1 MLIVD
6 RGANKIRK
14 VIPGG
19 SISTFAGSGT
29 AGFSGDGWCDL
40 ATAQFNAPTGIASD
54 FMGNIYVADTAN
66 NRVRVVDPQGCVATV
81 AGTGVAGNAGASFA
95 RDAELNAPASVA
107 VGTDLDI
114 YVGDNSGRIIG
125 IGTNNSFLVV
135 AGTVSK
141 GFSELGTATGTQ
153 IGRVV
158 GMAVESGLLYFLDR
172 DASRIRVT
180 SVNSAAIAIK
190 DARVSLIPGAS
201 GHAADQVL
209 LTVSLSASISPRY
222 LAFDVPGATGAPTI
236 LSSFGVAGSPS
247 ALMYGDAIAIDL
259 GSEQSLRTNTAYA
272 FVVSGV
278 SFSSLAPHQIM
289 VSCHDASLGVLAFGR
304 SNIVRTD
311 GPGNMPTVG
320 QAGFASPV
328 NASSTAVLS
337 GPTKLRSIQ
346 VSQHQVLWL
355 VHLQVRAISTAK
367 VCLLLSR
374 RCQVQRVLCR
384 WPVHRVWHLRFWRLT
399 AGPLEPAVEQV
410 LVSEP
415 LLAATLPEQVEQPS
429 CTQVLVLDRPQVS
442 GSTPRRITS
451 SRPVATAL
459 RGTPRSQEAARR
471 LTLNKG
477 FTELP

>member
-135 AGTVSK
+135 AGTGSK

-222 LAFDVPGATGAPTI
+222 PAFDVPGATGAPTI

-337 GPTKLRSIQ
+337 GPTKLSLDPSVTTSGSVARSFTSSGNLNGQ
-346 VSQHQVLWL
+346 SVSASFSPMSGATGA
-355 VHLQVRAISTAK
+355 LQMASTSGVAPSLLATNRWAIGASGGAGIGVGAFAGGHIAGTSGTTELYSGLGVGSAASIGINAKEDYLQPAGRYSSTWNFS
-367 VCLLLSR
+367 LSR
-374 RCQVQRVLCR
+374 GR
-384 WPVHRVWHLRFWRLT
+384 
-399 AGPLEPAVEQV
+399 
-410 LVSEP
+410 
-415 LLAATLPEQVEQPS
+415 
-429 CTQVLVLDRPQVS
+429 
-442 GSTPRRITS
+442 
-451 SRPVATAL
+451 
-459 RGTPRSQEAARR
+459 
-471 LTLNKG
+471 
-477 FTELP
+477 